1 VSRFELSDYQYID
14 IKISPR
20 PSSNSDPRI
29 ILTTSSDLN
38 PHAGGIEGFEIVMR
52 EIVSGNAPR
61 RTELVVSLGQKSQ
74 VRMESLRKAG
84 GMLAQWLT
92 RHHVAYSYLEL
103 STLEELG
110 IPGVSPEAFPGAFS
124 AFCEGVLL
132 GAYRFD
138 RYKTMK
144 DRESRVCLHLVAKDG
159 VQEKEAELRRLAIIT
174 SAANLAREWG
184 HEPGSVLNPV
194 TLTTWVEQLAKMLGL
209 ECSILDEAGLA
220 QIGAGGIL
228 SVGMGSQSPP
238 RLVAVRCPGAEPDLT
253 AQPVVLVG
261 KAVTFDTGGYS
272 MKDIQLI
279 QGMKYDKCGATA
291 VIGAMAALAQLEI
304 PHPVVAV
311 LPMVENMVSRTAFRP
326 DDIVT
331 LFNGE
336 TVEIVTTDAEGRLI
350 LADALTYAQQEFSP
364 GCIIDIATLTSG
376 IVTALGRVRAGMFSN
391 HDPLAEQLIRAGD
404 RTNELVWRMPL
415 DPEYLANMRSDEAD
429 LKNAGGKEGH
439 PIYGGVFL
447 NHFINPAVPW
457 AHLDITGMASTNKD
471 LGYCPKGAT
480 GFGVRLLVDFL
491 QHLEA

>member
-1 VSRFELSDYQYID
+1 
-14 IKISPR
+14 
-20 PSSNSDPRI
+20 
-29 ILTTSSDLN
+29 
-38 PHAGGIEGFEIVMR
+38 
-52 EIVSGNAPR
+52 
-61 RTELVVSLGQKSQ
+61 
-74 VRMESLRKAG
+74 
-84 GMLAQWLT
+84 
-92 RHHVAYSYLEL
+92 
-103 STLEELG
+103 
-110 IPGVSPEAFPGAFS
+110 
-124 AFCEGVLL
+124 
-132 GAYRFD
+132 
-138 RYKTMK
+138 
-144 DRESRVCLHLVAKDG
+144 
-159 VQEKEAELRRLAIIT
+159 
-174 SAANLAREWG
+174 
-184 HEPGSVLNPV
+184 
-194 TLTTWVEQLAKMLGL
+194 
-209 ECSILDEAGLA
+209 
-220 QIGAGGIL
+220 
-228 SVGMGSQSPP
+228 
-238 RLVAVRCPGAEPDLT
+238 
-253 AQPVVLVG
+253 
-261 KAVTFDTGGYS
+261 
-272 MKDIQLI
+272 
-279 QGMKYDKCGATA
+279 
-291 VIGAMAALAQLEI
+291 
-304 PHPVVAV
+304 
-311 LPMVENMVSRTAFRP
+311 MVENMVSRTAFRP

-447 NHFINPAVPW
+447 NHFINPTVPW